1 MLKLSSHF
9 MPRVCLLH
17 IYNAFLLP
25 YLSYCNIVWGNACK
39 LFLNP
44 LLILQ
49 KKAVRLIHNVPQLTH
64 CAPLA
69 KQLNILFFDDL
80 YYFCVLKYMY
90 NVFHE
95 KISFDRN
102 LFRHTGSLHSYCTR
116 SGSLNFYVSPIA
128 TSMRRKFVV
137 HSGIMSWNNLNST
150 VKLLNFSNFMHKVK
164 DMIFSKYV

>member
-1 MLKLSSHF
+1 
-9 MPRVCLLH
+9 
-17 IYNAFLLP
+17 
-25 YLSYCNIVWGNACK
+25 
-39 LFLNP
+39 
-44 LLILQ
+44 
-49 KKAVRLIHNVPQLTH
+49 
-64 CAPLA
+64 
-69 KQLNILFFDDL
+69 
-80 YYFCVLKYMY
+80 MY